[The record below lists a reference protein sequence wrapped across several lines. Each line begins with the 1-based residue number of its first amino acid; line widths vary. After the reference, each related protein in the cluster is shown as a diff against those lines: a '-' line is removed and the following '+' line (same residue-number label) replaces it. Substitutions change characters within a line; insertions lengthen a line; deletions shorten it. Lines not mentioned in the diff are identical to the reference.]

1 MATFQST
8 LRILPLIASRCSS
21 TLVNRSQGF
30 ATSAVKNGG
39 QIFLYRKGFPPLR
52 ESDRKIM
59 IAFNGFL
66 WWWVF
71 FNLFTDPWTALGH
84 SPSIKP
90 EKFTNEELGIPP
102 DVE

>member
-1 MATFQST
+1 MQDNGT
-8 LRILPLIASRCSS
+8 LIIYPQNFLPNI
-21 TLVNRSQGF
+21 NRSQKMNI
-30 ATSAVKNGG
+30 A
-39 QIFLYRKGFPPLR
+39 FLYRKGFPPLR